1 MVQTAHNWE
10 ISFQEPEKAFVCS
23 IFSYSK
29 LTDPGLPGMFM
40 AHLQREGVSWFLK
53 RLCYTRSWV
62 RLNKT
67 VKSMPS
73 RPNTLPISVGRH
85 GFGLVL
91 YFAKYPQIFP
101 DRRSFSYTQR
111 SIAYIH
117 KQYLIDMAQNQSLF
131 AAYFLKN

>member
-1 MVQTAHNWE
+1 MIQVDKYILIKDSVFNYKKVKLKYTLLPMVQTAHNWE

-40 AHLQREGVSWFLK
+40 AHLQRGGVSWFLK

-91 YFAKYPQIFP
+91 YFAKYP
-101 DRRSFSYTQR
+101 
-111 SIAYIH
+111 
-117 KQYLIDMAQNQSLF
+117 
-131 AAYFLKN
+131 